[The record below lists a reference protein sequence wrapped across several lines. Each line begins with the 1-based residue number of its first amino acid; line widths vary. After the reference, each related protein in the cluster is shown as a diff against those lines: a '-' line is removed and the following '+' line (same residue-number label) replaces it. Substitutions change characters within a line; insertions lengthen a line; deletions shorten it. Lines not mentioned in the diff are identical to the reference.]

1 MLGSSVLPLVAN
13 IMAHKVSY
21 KADYF
26 NIIKC
31 ILLVPN
37 LRPPPPNL
45 DYVLVP
51 TQILF
56 NSHGDFLTIAMYH
69 YSRTIKSN

>member
-13 IMAHKVSY
+13 ILAHKVSY
-21 KADYF
+21 KANYF

-37 LRPPPPNL
+37 LRPPRLCFGLNTNI
-45 DYVLVP
+45 V
-51 TQILF
+51 
-56 NSHGDFLTIAMYH
+56 
-69 YSRTIKSN
+69 